1 MIGEH
6 QGAAAAQQ
14 EIALVTATTPEQPGA
29 AAAERGIALVTVL
42 IVTMVVG
49 TLSAAIVLVVM
60 SNSLA
65 SANHAAAQ
73 QALYAADAAL
83 EETIAELRT
92 TDWRVL
98 PGGSS
103 SLRLR
108 DGSASPRAPDGTPVA
123 LDRLR
128 AALQAGADA
137 RFGTGPNR
145 PVWHLYGRAP
155 YGNLVPGLIV
165 PPAYLLVWIAD
176 DGDEGDGDPERDS
189 NQIVL
194 VRSDA
199 FGASGAHRTVEATLA
214 LQTAPGGVVDA
225 DAPPP
230 SERREVR
237 ILSWR
242 DVR

>member
-1 MIGEH
+1 MTREH
-6 QGAAAAQQ
+6 HGAAA
-14 EIALVTATTPEQPGA
+14 P
-29 AAAERGIALVTVL
+29 ERGIALVTVL
-42 IVTMVVG
+42 IVTMVVA

-60 SNSLA
+60 SNNLA

-98 PGGSS
+98 PGGGT

-123 LDRLR
+123 VARLQ
-128 AALQAGADA
+128 AALQSDADA
-137 RFGTGPNR
+137 RFGAGPNR
-145 PVWHLYGRAP
+145 PVWHLYGRAS
-155 YGNLVPGLIV
+155 YGDLLPGLIV
-165 PPAYLLVWIAD
+165 PPAYLVVWMAD

-189 NQIVL
+189 NQVVL
-194 VRSDA
+194 VRSEA
-199 FGASGAHRTVEATLA
+199 IGAGGAHRTLEATLA
-214 LQTAPGGVVDA
+214 LQTAPAAVVDA

-230 SERREVR
+230 PARREVR
-237 ILSWR
+237 VLSWR
-242 DVR
+242 EVR